1 LATELKKLEQEY
13 KEEERLNDDY
23 FDEIGKAERVF
34 KYYDY
39 IGL

>member
-1 LATELKKLEQEY
+1 
-13 KEEERLNDDY
+13 LNDDY

-39 IGL
+39 IGLWSID